1 MNEVLVV
8 HAGPRR
14 WLAGLGGD
22 RAPRWTANVDPMNPP
37 ANMVALR
44 EAGAVFGA
52 GLHAVFVLPMG
63 ATLVDR
69 FGIVEAAT
77 RGVLGCEAVSLE
89 SEAVAALGAV
99 GRDSGV
105 ALCVDRDECRACAV
119 REGGVVLEHTTQVGP
134 LGPPSARHPDA
145 LEVLFRPTLVL
156 GWKEV
161 VPWSVQRL
169 LWLGRKHAFAECPF
183 GGMPKDL
190 VRLLARYC
198 CTEYL
203 GIDAILANCLAAVQ
217 HGELRRQMRGSL
229 VLCGENS
236 LCAGLAERLRERLG
250 EKCDVLAVEGRELLA
265 FTGAAAMERPH
276 DWITREDFERR
287 GVKAI
292 TDPMTYN

>member
-22 RAPRWTANVDPMNPP
+22 RAPRWTDNVDDPAQFNPIS
-37 ANMVALR
+37 NVVTLR
-44 EAGAVFGA
+44 LARAPFMQGQHV
-52 GLHAVFVLPMG
+52 LFVLPMG

-105 ALCVDRDECRACAV
+105 ALCVDKDECRACAV
-119 REGGVVLEHTTQVGP
+119 REGVVLEHTTQVGP

-236 LCAGLAERLRERLG
+236 LCAGLAERLRERPIPPG
-250 EKCDVLAVEGRELLA
+250 TDREQQWSDPTIGLRERTLN
-265 FTGAAAMERPH
+265 GAA
-276 DWITREDFERR
+276 
-287 GVKAI
+287 
-292 TDPMTYN
+292 